1 MTPEQREELKP
12 CPFCGGAVTLEK
24 GTRDSNMG
32 PRNWWGVKCRNTMNL
47 GGTCA
52 IEQIPSGSPEAAIE
66 RWNRRAQ
73 VEALTAGLDKIIEM
87 NRFTAEHQYGNAE
100 KAESWSCVKVARDA
114 LNGIHPA
121 IPAAPQPQEQS

>member
-1 MTPEQREELKP
+1 MTPEQREELKTAAQDVLDAIR
-12 CPFCGGAVTLEK
+12 F
-24 GTRDSNMG
+24 NMKL
-32 PRNWWGVKCRNTMNL
+32 N
-47 GGTCA
+47 
-52 IEQIPSGSPEAAIE
+52 QYDAAIRE
-66 RWNRRAQ
+66 FDKKVTAQVVLSIIAQ

-121 IPAAPQPQEQS
+121 IPAAPQQQEKS